1 MKRKP
6 SAGSAACV
14 EYRPA
19 TRRLFFCTVSHPHFQ
34 TSKLF
39 LTRDFDFPMLQG
51 TSGEMASNG
60 TDPEAE
66 SNQAANGGAVIRSLG
81 DTGNNQGGSIRE
93 EDLSMDAIGPSARC
107 QAVITL
113 LGVHS

>member
-1 MKRKP
+1 VSGRIRESA
-6 SAGSAACV
+6 SAGS
-14 EYRPA
+14 RTDGWDTP
-19 TRRLFFCTVSHPHFQ
+19 
-34 TSKLF
+34 
-39 LTRDFDFPMLQG
+39 